1 MRNKVSIHHLSG
13 IFIISF
19 ATLLLE
25 LSLTRVLSVSLW
37 YHFGFLII
45 STALLGFGAAG
56 VTLSISK
63 RLRQDSPLDK
73 TLVLLSIAFGFST
86 VLSFWLMQQIPFDPF
101 SLLSDKSQLFYM
113 PLYYVAVLLPFY
125 FSGLVIGLLL
135 TRAESSANR
144 LYAGDL
150 VGAGLGCAAIA
161 LVMPQFGGPG
171 SVLVSAAFGALAASA
186 FSWHEPHNWRL
197 IGITS
202 FAVLAF
208 LSFFAATLLP
218 IKTTVNK
225 GAALKGI
232 TPVYSEWNTFSK
244 IDLYD
249 FPADTVRNFPRVLR
263 FVIDGGTAATGIV
276 DLSKGIDNV
285 LDEVRRDRAKRL
297 DLTNVRAEVAA
308 LSKKNPKVLIIG
320 SGAGDEIF
328 ESLIIGASSITAVEL
343 NPIIVNVQR
352 DILKDQWG
360 RMTDRPEVKLVV
372 DEGRNFIKRS
382 NEKYDIILSSHT
394 ISNAAVASG
403 ALSLAENYV
412 LTREAFEDY
421 FDHLTDDGVLY
432 FTRPEIQIAR
442 LFTTATEMF
451 LDRGIQSPGNHMFAY
466 NEPSRRELKEK
477 YKFSAAFVMKKS
489 PLLETEVNEM
499 ESLLEIHTD
508 TSVVARQMLYSPF
521 GPNDEN
527 SIYHKIVNSK
537 DLKSLYA
544 SNPIQ
549 LAPATDDKPFFNQ
562 HVPWSSIS
570 WEHFR
575 EIFTQ
580 NNRGRM
586 ALEDKPIAEITLVT
600 ILFQSLLIAA
610 ILILLPLWKFSRQG
624 LQSKGKWNFLVYFAG
639 LGLGFILIEIAL
651 LQKFNLYLGQP
662 VYTYAVILASLLIFT
677 GIGSYLSELFDQD
690 ARAIFTKLVPLILL
704 VLLATALLLPFI
716 FNATLH
722 FSLGLR
728 VFISMILVAPLGIV
742 LGMPFPLGLR
752 LIGKEAGPL
761 APWAWGVNGF
771 FTVIGS
777 VSAIILGMAFGFTVV
792 LATAAV
798 SYTVAG
804 IVIAFRPSVSP
815 LSEEQKPEMKGLQP
829 R

>member
-1 MRNKVSIHHLSG
+1 
-13 IFIISF
+13 
-19 ATLLLE
+19 
-25 LSLTRVLSVSLW
+25 
-37 YHFGFLII
+37 
-45 STALLGFGAAG
+45 
-56 VTLSISK
+56 
-63 RLRQDSPLDK
+63 
-73 TLVLLSIAFGFST
+73 
-86 VLSFWLMQQIPFDPF
+86 
-101 SLLSDKSQLFYM
+101 M
-113 PLYYVAVLLPFY
+113 PLYYVAVLFPFY

-135 TRAESSANR
+135 TRSGSSANR

-161 LVMPQFGGPG
+161 LVMPQFGGSG

-186 FSWHEPHNWRL
+186 FTWHEARNWRL
-197 IGITS
+197 MGISS
-202 FAVLAF
+202 FGILVF

-218 IKTTVNK
+218 IKITVNK
-225 GAALKGI
+225 GAALKDF
-232 TPVYSEWNTFSK
+232 TPVYTAWNTFSK
-244 IDLYD
+244 LIFTIFLRP
-249 FPADTVRNFPRVLR
+249 FRKFPRVHR
-263 FVIDGGTAATGIV
+263 FVIDGGTAATGII
-276 DLSKGIDNV
+276 DLSKGIDKV

-297 DLTNVRAEVAA
+297 NLTNMRAEVAA

-360 RMTDRPEVKLVV
+360 RMTDRPEVNLVV

-382 NEKYDIILSSHT
+382 NEKYDVILSSHT

-421 FDHLTDDGVLY
+421 LDHLTDDGVLY
-432 FTRPEIQIAR
+432 FTRPEIQVAR

-451 LDRGIQSPGNHMFAY
+451 FDRGIQSPGNHMFAY
-466 NEPSRRELKEK
+466 TEPSRRELKEK

-489 PLLETEVNEM
+489 PLLETEVNDM

-677 GIGSYLSELFDQD
+677 GIGSYLSERFDQD

-716 FNATLH
+716 FNVTLH
-722 FSLGLR
+722 FPLGLR

-798 SYTVAG
+798 S
-804 IVIAFRPSVSP
+804 
-815 LSEEQKPEMKGLQP
+815 
-829 R
+829 

>member
-1 MRNKVSIHHLSG
+1 MRNKVSVHHLSG

-56 VTLSISK
+56 VTLSVSK

-73 TLVLLSIAFGFST
+73 TLALLSIAFGFST
-86 VLSFWLMQQIPFDPF
+86 VLSFWLMQRIPFDPF
-101 SLLSDKSQLFYM
+101 SLLSDKTQLFYM
-113 PLYYVAVLLPFY
+113 PLYYFAVLLPFY

-135 TRAESSANR
+135 TRSGSSVNR
-144 LYAGDL
+144 LYAADL

-161 LVMPQFGGPG
+161 VVMPQFGGSG
-171 SVLVSAAFGALAASA
+171 SVLMSAAFGTLAATA
-186 FSWHEPHNWRL
+186 FTWHEARNWRL
-197 IGITS
+197 IGLTS
-202 FAVLAF
+202 FAVLTF

-225 GAALKGI
+225 GAALKDF

-249 FPADTVRNFPRVLR
+249 FPADTVRKFPRVLR

-276 DLSKGIDNV
+276 ELSKGIDNV
-285 LDEVRRDRAKRL
+285 LDDVRRDPKKRY
-297 DLTNVRAEVAA
+297 DLVNVRAEVAA

-328 ESLIIGASSITAVEL
+328 ESLVIGASSITAVEL
-343 NPIIVNVQR
+343 NPIIVKVQR
-352 DILKDQWG
+352 DIMKDQWG
-360 RMTDRPEVKLVV
+360 RMNDRPEVKLVV

-421 FDHLTDDGVLY
+421 LDHLTEDGVLY
-432 FTRPEIQIAR
+432 FTRPEIQLAR

-451 LDRGIQSPGNHMFAY
+451 LDRGVQFPGDHIFAY
-466 NEPSRRELKEK
+466 TEPSWREIKEK
-477 YKFSAAFVMKKS
+477 YKFTAGFVMKKS
-489 PLLETEVNEM
+489 PFLEPEVNAI

-508 TSVVARQMLYSPF
+508 TSAIARQILYSPF
-521 GPNDEN
+521 GPNHE
-527 SIYHKIVNSK
+527 SIYHNIVNSK
-537 DLKSLYA
+537 DLKALYT
-544 SNPIQ
+544 SSTIQ

-580 NNRGRM
+580 NNRGRL
-586 ALEDKPIAEITLVT
+586 ALEDKPVAEITLVT

-624 LQSKGKWNFLVYFAG
+624 LQTKGKWNFLVYFAG

-651 LQKFNLYLGQP
+651 LQRFNLYLGQP

-677 GIGSYLSELFDQD
+677 GIGSYLSERFDQG

-704 VLLATALLLPFI
+704 VLMGTALLIPFI
-716 FNATLH
+716 SNATLH
-722 FSLGLR
+722 FPLALR
-728 VFISMILVAPLGIV
+728 VFISIILVAPLGIV

-777 VSAIILGMAFGFTVV
+777 VTAVILGMAFGFTVV
-792 LATAAV
+792 LATAAACY
-798 SYTVAG
+798 SLAG
-804 IVIAFRPSVSP
+804 VVIAFRPSASP
-815 LSEEQKPEMKGLQP
+815 LSEEHKTAIDLRG
-829 R
+829 